1 MNKNVGKID
10 KTIRIV
16 LGLAIVA
23 YGVYAQNLL
32 GLIGLV
38 PLGTAA
44 IGWCPLYP
52 VCGIST
58 VCKSCK
64 DDKKH

>member
-1 MNKNVGKID
+1 MKKNIGKID

-16 LGLAIVA
+16 LGLAIIA
-23 YGVYAQNLL
+23 YGLMTESLL

-38 PLGTAA
+38 PLGTAL
-44 IGWCPLYP
+44 ISWCPLYP

-58 VCKSCK
+58 ACKNCDTEK
-64 DDKKH
+64 